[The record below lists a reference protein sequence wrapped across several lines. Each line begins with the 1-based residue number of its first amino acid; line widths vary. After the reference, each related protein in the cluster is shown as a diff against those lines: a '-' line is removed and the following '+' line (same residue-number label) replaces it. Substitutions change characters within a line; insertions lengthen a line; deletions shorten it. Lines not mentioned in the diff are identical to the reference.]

1 MTRRDILTAIPTAF
15 GADGSLDA
23 DGTRAIMQYVAKSGN
38 EGAFVLGTTGEFPS
52 INEDEF
58 RTVVEIALAELSV
71 VTSVVV
77 HVGAPSA
84 HQAVRLVEIAQG
96 LGATRFAALTP
107 YYMRSSDDAMFV
119 YFEQVSAAVGSGD
132 LFVYAYPA
140 RSGNPVSVDLMVRL
154 AGIDNI
160 VGAKVSELSLDEIRA
175 YRAAVPADFII
186 YTGADRDLVAAGEAG
201 AQGVVSGVSSVTPK
215 PFRALID
222 AANSG
227 DEGAIA
233 TAQADVDDVV
243 ATIGGDMPRMKAA
256 YRAMGIT
263 DATCRMALDEPTPEA
278 LKQIDRIVATYV

>member
-15 GADGSLDA
+15 AADGSLDL
-23 DGTRAIMQYVAKSGN
+23 DGTRAIFQYVAKSGN

-52 INEDEF
+52 INEEEF
-58 RTVVEIALAELSV
+58 RAVVEIALAELSA

-84 HQAVRLVEIAQG
+84 YQAVRLVNIARE

-107 YYMRSSDDAMFV
+107 YYMASSEAAIFS
-119 YFEQVSAAVGSGD
+119 YFEQVAAAVGDGD
-132 LFVYAYPA
+132 LFVYNYPK
-140 RSGNPVSVDLMVRL
+140 RSGNQVSPALMARL
-154 AGIDNI
+154 AGIPGI
-160 VGAKVSELSLDEIRA
+160 VGAKVSELSLDDIRA
-175 YRAAVPADFII
+175 YRAATPENFII

-201 AQGVVSGVSSVTPK
+201 AQGVVSGVSSVAPK
-215 PFRALID
+215 PFRALIE

-227 DEGAIA
+227 DAERIA

-263 DATCRMALDEPTPEA
+263 DSTCRMALDEPTEA
-278 LKQIDRIVATYV
+278 ALAQIDRIVAMYI